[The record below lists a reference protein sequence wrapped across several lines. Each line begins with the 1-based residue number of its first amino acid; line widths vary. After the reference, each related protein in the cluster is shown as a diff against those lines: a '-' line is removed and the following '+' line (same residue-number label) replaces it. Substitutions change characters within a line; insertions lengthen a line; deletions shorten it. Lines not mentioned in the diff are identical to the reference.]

1 MGKCKGRP
9 KELYSS
15 WAAAYDIVLQQC
27 KETQLAPPSYALCTC
42 PTPKPLKL
50 KKNVSKL
57 VPGGQADPGREWS
70 DLAENGARMERPYWC
85 CEYVQNRAS
94 FKDRGGISCGYIQ
107 PADSERAR
115 LQKAAT
121 DPKHRIATP
130 PGSADHRVGNEPTA
144 PAVAAL
150 CAPYVPDC
158 EELERIE
165 GEVGQERYLEMG
177 FEDLPWCNAAVGH
190 SPSRSETAC
199 RAAKAET
206 SGNSEESWG
215 PAAAATGAAATL
227 GTAQGREASAESDE
241 HRSSAPKSKAEL
253 SIPLPPPAVEV
264 SSASE
269 EDIATGEKTA
279 AQTGALSG
287 AAAGPE
293 PVYVSIGGAG
303 WVQRPYNHIIYYFA
317 VAFAYKFFLPVAFAI
332 AAAQKSK
339 KEEKR

>member
-1 MGKCKGRP
+1 MARPDFSGADWQQWSVPRVGKCKGRP

-42 PTPKPLKL
+42 PIPKPLKL

-177 FEDLPWCNAAVGH
+177 FEDLPCFRKED
-190 SPSRSETAC
+190 PSATR
-199 RAAKAET
+199 
-206 SGNSEESWG
+206 ESIY
-215 PAAAATGAAATL
+215 TN
-227 GTAQGREASAESDE
+227 
-241 HRSSAPKSKAEL
+241 H
-253 SIPLPPPAVEV
+253 V
-264 SSASE
+264 S
-269 EDIATGEKTA
+269 
-279 AQTGALSG
+279 
-287 AAAGPE
+287 
-293 PVYVSIGGAG
+293 V
-303 WVQRPYNHIIYYFA
+303 II
-317 VAFAYKFFLPVAFAI
+317 I
-332 AAAQKSK
+332 
-339 KEEKR
+339 